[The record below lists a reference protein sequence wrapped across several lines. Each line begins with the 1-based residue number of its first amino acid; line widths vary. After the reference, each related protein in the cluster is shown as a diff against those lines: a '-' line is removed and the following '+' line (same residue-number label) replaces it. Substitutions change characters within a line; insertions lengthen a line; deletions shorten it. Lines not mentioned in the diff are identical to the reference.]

1 MRSRAQQ
8 ARDRGRGP
16 RWTVRTAVLCPALAV
31 LLAALVVCLGYA
43 GHGGAEKDA
52 APPTAPSAGGT
63 VVTGT
68 PAGHPVMSLVRQGD
82 CSPGDPCCSP
92 AVHDVPAVLGAP
104 TQTPPLALTRMPGFP
119 CPERHPAV
127 LAQPPPVHS
136 APDLHV
142 LQVQRT

>member
-1 MRSRAQQ
+1 MRSCAQPAQ
-8 ARDRGRGP
+8 GGGRGS
-16 RWTVRTAVLCPALAV
+16 RWTVRTAALCPALAV

-43 GHGGAEKDA
+43 GHSGAEEDA
-52 APPTAPSAGGT
+52 APPTALSAGGT
-63 VVTGT
+63 VAAGT
-68 PAGHPVMSLVRQGD
+68 PAEHPLVSLVRQGG

-92 AVHDVPAVLGAP
+92 VVHDVPAVLGTP
-104 TQTPPLALTRMPGFP
+104 TQAPPLALTRMPGLP
-119 CPERHPAV
+119 CPERYPTV